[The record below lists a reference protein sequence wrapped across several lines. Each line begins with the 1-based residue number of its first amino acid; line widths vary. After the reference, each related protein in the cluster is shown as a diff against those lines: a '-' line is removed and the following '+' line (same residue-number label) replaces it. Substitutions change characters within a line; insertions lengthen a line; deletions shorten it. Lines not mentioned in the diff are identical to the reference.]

1 MHTVYTS
8 RWHDVSTSGVENTWQ
23 EHHLMLVYV
32 YCIHFKVTWRV
43 YVGRCKRMRGASF
56 DASVCIYTSRWH
68 DVSTSGVANAWEE
81 HHLMLVYVYCIH
93 FKVTWRVYV
102 RCCKRMTGASFDASV
117 CIYTSRWH
125 DVSTSGV
132 ANAWQEYHLIL
143 VYSYCIHFKVTWRVY
158 FGHCKRMTG
167 TSLMLV
173 YAYAPQGDMT
183 CLRRAL
189 KTHDRSIIWC

>member
-1 MHTVYTS
+1 MSGISNAWEEHHLMLVYTCCIHFKVAWRVYVGRCKRVTGASFDASVCTYTS
-8 RWHDVSTSGVENTWQ
+8 RWHDVSTSGVANAWQ
-23 EHHLMLVYV
+23 EHHLMLVYA

-56 DASVCIYTSRWH
+56 
-68 DVSTSGVANAWEE
+68 G
-81 HHLMLVYVYCIH
+81 
-93 FKVTWRVYV
+93 
-102 RCCKRMTGASFDASV
+102 ASV

-132 ANAWQEYHLIL
+132 ANAWQEHSVFDASVCTYTSRWHN
-143 VYSYCIHFKVTWRVY
+143 VSTSGVENDRQP
-158 FGHCKRMTG
+158 MTG
-167 TSLMLV
+167 ASFDASVCILYTL
-173 YAYAPQGDMT
+173 QGDMT